1 MDRETSLE
9 LSIYVET
16 YHERIYVSV
25 QTICLP
31 PSGLHIRGDEAAA
44 VGWGRYL
51 PNFVRKRR
59 GLPSGS
65 KTLRYVRLRVSDRPF
80 RNEKMFGTLIPEDAT
95 HENVKDACAGDSG
108 GFKHKFWQIIKLI
121 NI

>member
-1 MDRETSLE
+1 MGQIRYQEPHYGGRNIIRIVNL
-9 LSIYVET
+9 ET
-16 YHERIYVSV
+16 YLTYLERKYVSV

-51 PNFVRKRR
+51 PNFIRKRR
-59 GLPSGS
+59 GLSNTQS

-108 GFKHKFWQIIKLI
+108 G
-121 NI
+121 

>member
-1 MDRETSLE
+1 M
-9 LSIYVET
+9 
-16 YHERIYVSV
+16 

-51 PNFVRKRR
+51 PNFIRKRR
-59 GLPSGS
+59 GLSNTQS

-108 GFKHKFWQIIKLI
+108 GLIHKFYNTVWKIIKLI
-121 NI
+121 NILIYAHNSS